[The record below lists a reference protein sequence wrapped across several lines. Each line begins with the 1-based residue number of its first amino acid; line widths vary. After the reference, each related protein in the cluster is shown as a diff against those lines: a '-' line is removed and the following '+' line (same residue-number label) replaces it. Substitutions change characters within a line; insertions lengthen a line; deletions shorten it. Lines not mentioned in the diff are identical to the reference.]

1 MGNPIHAGSCHEGA
15 GRAIRMAPGRMR
27 ETDEVHG
34 PPWQASGM
42 LVREGVSEGQRDF
55 TIASLRPLSA
65 SRREASAN

>member
-1 MGNPIHAGSCHEGA
+1 
-15 GRAIRMAPGRMR
+15 MAPGRMR